1 MAHSVAAVAA
11 VCLASCGKK
20 ESPTE
25 PEPSSQAPLAVGT
38 IPDQTVAAGESAVVN
53 LSLYFTDPDGDALTY
68 DASSNNPGVAT
79 AGVSGSTLTISGVTE
94 GSTTVRVAA
103 SDPGGLSA
111 SHSVSVTVGGRNHA
125 PEAVGTIP
133 DQTVA
138 AGESAVVNLSLYFT
152 DPDGDALTYDAS
164 SNNPGVAAAGV
175 SGSTLTISGVAE
187 GSTTVRVAAS
197 DPGGLSASHSVS
209 VTVGGRNH
217 APEAVGTIPDQTVA
231 AGESA
236 VVNLSLYFTDPDGDA
251 LTYDASSNDPG
262 VATASVSG
270 SALTISGM
278 AVGRA
283 RVTAS
288 ATDGS
293 LSARQVIFVSVESSA
308 AGICGRTEQ
317 VVAAILARIRGVSDC
332 ALVTEAH
339 LAAIDGRIDLGN
351 MGITSLKPGDFA
363 GLHSLTE
370 LTITDNPLT
379 QLQDEMFAGL
389 RSLETLWLFN
399 NRLTTLPRAAFFE
412 LSDLTEL
419 RLTNNL
425 LSSLEEGMF
434 IGLSTL
440 ESLHLDGNRLTGLPD
455 RVFAGMPVLEGMH
468 LARNQLGSITREAFS
483 GLPLLRRLFLYENR
497 LEAGSLPDGVF
508 SDLISLW
515 FLDLAENQLT
525 DLSGGEFSGLASLG
539 SLDLSENHLTS
550 LPEGAFAGMTRLF
563 SLWLHGNPVDPLE
576 LIVSLESVGE
586 GRFRA
591 RVHTG
596 APFEMVL
603 PITVVNGTMDAGN
616 SVTIAR
622 GSVESRVVSVTR
634 AAGTTGAVTV
644 DLGTLPGLP
653 PGRYADNR
661 GAYHRGYVLSRSGD
675 LPLQASPAAS
685 ASRR

>member
-1 MAHSVAAVAA
+1 MAHSVAAFAA
-11 VCLASCGKK
+11 VSLAGCGKK

-25 PEPSSQAPLAVGT
+25 PEPSNRAPLAVGT
-38 IPDQTVAAGESAVVN
+38 IPGQTIRVGGSAEVD
-53 LSLYFTDPDGDALTY
+53 LSPYFSDPDGDALAY
-68 DASSNNPGVAT
+68 DARPDNAGVAT
-79 AGVSGSTLTISGVTE
+79 
-94 GSTTVRVAA
+94 
-103 SDPGGLSA
+103 
-111 SHSVSVTVGGRNHA
+111 
-125 PEAVGTIP
+125 
-133 DQTVA
+133 
-138 AGESAVVNLSLYFT
+138 
-152 DPDGDALTYDAS
+152 
-164 SNNPGVAAAGV
+164 AGV

-197 DPGGLSASHSVS
+197 DPGGLSASHGVS
-209 VTVGGRNH
+209 VTVGGRNQ

-236 VVNLSLYFTDPDGDA
+236 VVNLSLYFSDPDDDA

-270 SALTISGM
+270 SALTIAGM
-278 AVGRA
+278 VVGRA

-317 VVAAILARIRGVSDC
+317 VVAAILARIRDVSDC

-351 MGITSLKPGDFA
+351 KGITSLKPGDFA

-379 QLQDEMFAGL
+379 LLEDEMFAGL

-412 LSDLTEL
+412 LAKLTEL

-425 LSSLEEGMF
+425 LSSLAEGMF

-440 ESLHLDGNRLTGLPD
+440 QSLHLDGNRLTSLPD
-455 RVFAGMPVLEGMH
+455 RVFAGMPVLEEMH
-468 LARNQLGSITREAFS
+468 LARNQLRSITGEAFS
-483 GLPLLRRLFLYENR
+483 GLPLLHRLFLYENR
-497 LEAGSLPDGVF
+497 LEAAGLPDGVF
-508 SDLISLW
+508 SALISLW
-515 FLDLAENQLT
+515 FLDMARNQLT
-525 DLSGGEFSGLASLG
+525 DLSGGEFSGLVSLG
-539 SLDLSENHLTS
+539 SLDLSENLLTS

-563 SLWLHGNPVDPLE
+563 SLWLHGNPIDPLQ
-576 LIVSLESVGE
+576 LIVSLESAGE

-591 RVHTG
+591 RAHTG

-603 PITVVNGTMDAGN
+603 PINVVNGKMDAGN

-634 AAGTTGAVTV
+634 ATGTTGAVRV
-644 DLGTLPGLP
+644 DLGALPGLP
-653 PGRYADNR
+653 PGRYADDR

-675 LPLQASPAAS
+675 LPLQALPAAS
-685 ASRR
+685 ANRR